1 MSEKRRDN
9 KGRLLKT
16 GEHQEKDGRYS
27 YRYTDS
33 MGKRRIIRSWRLSWI
48 VRIRELFQ
56 RLLVKWVILLLI
68 KMEMFHSAFV

>member
-9 KGRLLKT
+9 KGRILKT

-33 MGKRRIIRSWRLSWI
+33 MGKRRIIRSWRLTNADI
-48 VRIRELFQ
+48 TPP
-56 RLLVKWVILLLI
+56 
-68 KMEMFHSAFV
+68 